1 MTTQTDTTTTTMA
14 PTQTPVTTAMAPAS
28 AAVVAPGNDD
38 PEHDARGIAVLSDPA
53 VVPAGWNGITGTA
66 VGGPLVDPATGETVP
81 AVDDSPPPRPPD
93 VTDNCLPPSTRGP
106 THPPPPTQ

>member
-53 VVPAGWNGITGTA
+53 VVPAGWNRLTGTA
-66 VGGPLVDPATGETVP
+66 VGRPPVRPATRDRTAGHPVREKGASMVMSRGD
-81 AVDDSPPPRPPD
+81 AD
-93 VTDNCLPPSTRGP
+93 PSK
-106 THPPPPTQ
+106 